1 MKHVSRQQAS
11 PFQILKSGHSRIRDV
26 RRANIITIGKVSDSI
41 KTTFGPGGMQKMLV
55 SPKGDATIAS
65 DGLAIINNM
74 ATSSPITKL
83 LIEAVR
89 TQHELA
95 GDGTKTVVIL
105 AGELLKKADP
115 LLRMKIHP
123 TTIMG
128 GYNKARKRALETLES
143 TGMRVSLKD
152 RELLQS
158 IASTAIGGRLSGKE
172 RELIASL
179 AVESISEIAEERRG
193 KAKVDQD
200 WLVVRK
206 KAGGSVAESRLL
218 SALVVYKERPS
229 PKMPSRLTGAKVA
242 LIGSSLDPLTYNNDQ
257 TLREYEVNT
266 PSQLREI
273 IKGELEFNRGV
284 VKHALR
290 AGAAVLFCQK
300 RVSKAIMRQFADA
313 GILALEMV
321 SQEDMLR
328 LEKVTGARIVTK
340 VDSLAPEDL
349 GAAGL
354 AEFRK
359 ISGDEMLFI
368 EGARRPNVATAI
380 LRGGTPQ
387 VVESLET
394 IYRSAANA
402 VAKAV
407 EDGRALNGGGACE
420 MNLSTD
426 LRAYSKSF
434 PGKEQLAIEA
444 FADALE
450 EIPKAL
456 ASNSGKNPIDALTW
470 LRAGHS
476 AGSKDLCIEVG
487 TDAAK
492 AVDVF
497 LVKRHAINAASDV
510 ATMVLGIS
518 DVIAVTNPAA
528 VQAAQREA
536 EAEQNRIQGE
546 RLRTA
551 FKENEALK
559 EVQTIDRQ
567 VAERLS
573 RPESY

>member
-1 MKHVSRQQAS
+1 MKQVSRQQSS
-11 PFQILKSGHSRIRDV
+11 PFQILKSGHSRIRDI
-26 RRANIITIGKVSDSI
+26 RRANILTIGKVSDSI
-41 KTTFGPGGMQKMLV
+41 KTMFGPCGMHKMLV
-55 SPKGDATIAS
+55 SPKGEVTIAC

-74 ATSSPITKL
+74 VTSSPITKL

-105 AGELLKKADP
+105 AGELLKKAEH
-115 LLRMKIHP
+115 LLKMKVHP
-123 TTIMG
+123 TAIMG

-143 TGMRVSLKD
+143 IGMRVSLND
-152 RELLQS
+152 RALLQR

-172 RELIASL
+172 LELIASL
-179 AVESISEIAEERRG
+179 AVESVSEIAEESRG
-193 KAKVDQD
+193 KVKVDHD

-206 KAGGSVAESRLL
+206 KAGCSVAESRLL
-218 SALVVYKERPS
+218 SALIVYKERPS
-229 PKMPSRLTGAKVA
+229 PKMPARLTDAKVA
-242 LIGSSLDPLTYNNDQ
+242 LIGSTLDPLTYNNDQ
-257 TLREYEVNT
+257 TMREYEVNT

-273 IKGELEFNRGV
+273 IKGEQDFNRGV
-284 VKHALR
+284 VKHVLR

-300 RVSKAIMRQFADA
+300 RVSKAIMKQFADA
-313 GILALEMV
+313 GILATELV

-340 VDSLAPEDL
+340 VDSLASDDL
-349 GAAGL
+349 GVARL
-354 AEFRK
+354 VEFRK

-368 EGARRPNVATAI
+368 EGAGRSKVATAI

-387 VVESLET
+387 IAESLEA

-420 MNLSTD
+420 MHLSTD

-434 PGKEQLAIEA
+434 AGKEQLAIEA

-456 ASNSGKNPIDALTW
+456 ASNSGKNPIDSLTW
-470 LRAGHS
+470 LRAGHF
-476 AGSKDLCIEVG
+476 AGSKDLCIDSG
-487 TDAAK
+487 TNASK

-497 LVKRHAINAASDV
+497 LIKHHSINAASDV

-528 VQAAQREA
+528 VQAAQLET

-567 VAERLS
+567 IAERLS